1 MPVSMLRLFF
11 LPFAPRRIFAGNFI
25 KINRCNVWRKGDW
38 SIGDRGMC
46 PLVLRVRN
54 DESAAKNDWG
64 CSGYGIQSGKTP
76 YLE

>member
-11 LPFAPRRIFAGNFI
+11 CPFLLVEFLPTISSKLVGATYGERAT
-25 KINRCNVWRKGDW
+25 W